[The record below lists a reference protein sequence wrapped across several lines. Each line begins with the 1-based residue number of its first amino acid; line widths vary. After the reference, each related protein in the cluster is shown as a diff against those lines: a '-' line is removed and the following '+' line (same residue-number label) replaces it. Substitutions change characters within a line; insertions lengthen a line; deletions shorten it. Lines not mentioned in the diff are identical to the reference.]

1 MKFTMRSLFSLSEED
16 KREILGAVAPSAPPE
31 DVMTINKEVWQQVMG
46 YLSRQEKEIQLILT
60 EMSETKKNLYELKTI
75 VENQSVKPEKND
87 FKQQLA
93 VLSES
98 NLLKKE
104 IKFTKT
110 EPQNKTDKTVK
121 AIDRSNFAM
130 LVDGEKEVKEISDSW
145 EDIFASINDG
155 TYREKYKI
163 GNYKPLDLGGEG
175 IIRMQIAGFDAEVLA
190 YGSGRAAITW
200 IAMDLLKT
208 EHRMNPMYENKKIG
222 TGGLGGWK
230 ESEMRKYLDTE
241 IKPLIPLIV
250 KSQIKPVRKYS
261 FSCNTATR
269 EVSNEITEDELWIPA
284 VKEIAENSQT
294 RKLFSKYEK
303 DAVYYSSLFSSEE
316 DRKRGSFWW
325 LRSVANFYSFYSVY
339 QNGAYGNSYP
349 QYTYGV
355 VLCFCTYSK
364 RHYYFDFTQSATVK
378 E

>member
-16 KREILGAVAPSAPPE
+16 KREILEAVAPSAPPE

-261 FSCNTATR
+261 FSLAVILKFII
-269 EVSNEITEDELWIPA
+269 EEITETEDEIWIPSA
-284 VKEIAENSQT
+284 KEVFGEGRISY
-294 RKLFSKYEK
+294 YEK
-303 DAVYYSSLFSSEE
+303 QAVYYSSLFSS
-316 DRKRGSFWW
+316 DKDTKRAFLWW
-325 LRSVANFYSFYSVY
+325 LRSASNSNYFNLVNTDGSINYTDAYNTGGVAL
-339 QNGAYGNSYP
+339 G
-349 QYTYGV
+349 
-355 VLCFCTYSK
+355 FCT
-364 RHYYFDFTQSATVK
+364 
-378 E
+378 

>member
-1 MKFTMRSLFSLSEED
+1 MSYWRAEECFSLPVFRKCDIMKFTMRSLFSLSEED
-16 KREILGAVAPSAPPE
+16 KREILEAVAPSAPPE

-261 FSCNTATR
+261 FSLAVVLKFII
-269 EVSNEITEDELWIPA
+269 EEITETEDEIWIPSA
-284 VKEIAENSQT
+284 KEVFGEGRISY
-294 RKLFSKYEK
+294 YEK
-303 DAVYYSSLFSSEE
+303 QAVYYSSLFSS
-316 DRKRGSFWW
+316 DKDTKRAFLWW
-325 LRSVANFYSFYSVY
+325 LRSASNSNYFNLVNTDGSINYTDAYNTGGVAL
-339 QNGAYGNSYP
+339 G
-349 QYTYGV
+349 
-355 VLCFCTYSK
+355 FCT
-364 RHYYFDFTQSATVK
+364 
-378 E
+378 

>member
-16 KREILGAVAPSAPPE
+16 KREILEAVAPSAPPE
-31 DVMTINKEVWQQVMG
+31 DVMTINKEMWQQVMG

-60 EMSETKKNLYELKTI
+60 EISETKKNLYELKTI

-175 IIRMQIAGFDAEVLA
+175 IIRMQIAGFDAEELA
-190 YGSGRAAITW
+190 HGSGRAAITW
-200 IAMDLLKT
+200 IAMNPLKT
-208 EHRMNPMYENKKIG
+208 IHRMNPKYKKGIVG
-222 TGGLGGWK
+222 TGTIGGWK
-230 ESEMRKYLDTE
+230 ESELRKYLDTE
-241 IKPLIPLIV
+241 IKPLIPSTV
-250 KSQIKPVRKYS
+250 KNGIKSVKKYS
-261 FSCNTATR
+261 FSFDVQGDI
-269 EVSNEITEDELWIPA
+269 VSNEITKDEIWIPSDRE
-284 VKEIAENSQT
+284 VIGDILLIS
-294 RKLFSKYEK
+294 SYEK
-303 DAVYYSSLFSSEE
+303 NAVCYSFLFSSNG
-316 DRKRGSFWW
+316 DRERTDWWW
-325 LRSVANFYSFYSVY
+325 LRS
-339 QNGAYGNSYP
+339 AYGNYTFSSVATNGSSYGNFAN
-349 QYTYGV
+349 YTGGV
-355 VLCFCTYSK
+355 ALGFCT
-364 RHYYFDFTQSATVK
+364 
-378 E
+378 